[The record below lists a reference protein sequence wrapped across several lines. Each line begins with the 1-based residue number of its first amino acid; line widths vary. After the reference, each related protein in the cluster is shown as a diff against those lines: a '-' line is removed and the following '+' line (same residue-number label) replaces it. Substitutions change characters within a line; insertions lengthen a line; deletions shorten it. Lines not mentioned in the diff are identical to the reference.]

1 MFLPLKMKIS
11 FRPARALSL
20 AAIAIAAAAVAATF
34 VAFAATLALAPA
46 LANAH
51 PQEQTIDLSAIESA
65 PEYRTTAPDRPG
77 FLGNAAAALE
87 MSLASVNQ
95 SLSSSLRPDHRLG
108 RLARWVHG
116 NLGAENSLPPQSA
129 LDVLTRRLGLAEPLP
144 HLLVIEARGTPR
156 LADVVSARLAK
167 VFDLP
172 QYTHIGGVAEREG
185 GRAVV
190 VIALSRRRF
199 RMAPVPRN
207 LSKPGRVRLD
217 GRLIG
222 PYTRSE
228 LAHMRPGGQTAV
240 SDLGSGLDFTATVRL
255 TETGRHRLE
264 IIAHGPAGPDIVANF
279 PVFVGV
285 PADESVESIPVPEVA
300 PPPEE
305 VRDRLFELINADR
318 VESGLG
324 LLTFDPE
331 LAAVALRHSE
341 DMRDNDF
348 VAHISPATGTTEERL
363 LRAGIMTHLAA
374 ENVGR
379 GYAPDEIHRG
389 FLDSPGHRAAV
400 FLAGATHAG
409 IGVVAVSEHGR
420 TSYLVTEVFIR
431 RIPPLGPDAKRL
443 FLEELNGRRTSA
455 GSLAVGEDIRLS
467 QMADETARE
476 FLAEPSLTEGKVQ
489 GKLASRL
496 KGARR
501 GGGSYYSMIS
511 IVGSL
516 EEGAQQA
523 AADPKTS
530 RAGRVGIGIAQGSGP
545 GLAPNTIV
553 LVLIF
558 VR

>member
-1 MFLPLKMKIS
+1 
-11 FRPARALSL
+11 
-20 AAIAIAAAAVAATF
+20 V
-34 VAFAATLALAPA
+34 
-46 LANAH
+46 
-51 PQEQTIDLSAIESA
+51 IESA
-65 PEYRTTAPDRPG
+65 LEYLTDEPDRPG
-77 FLGNAAAALE
+77 FLGNQAAALDQA
-87 MSLASVNQ
+87 LISVNRSQ
-95 SLSSSLRPDHRLG
+95 GSSLRPDHRLG
-108 RLARWVHG
+108 RLARWVHRD
-116 NLGAENSLPPQSA
+116 LGADNSLPPQSA

-144 HLLVIEARGTPR
+144 HLLVIEALNAPR
-156 LADVVSARLAK
+156 LADVVSTRLAK
-167 VFDLP
+167 VFDL
-172 QYTHIGGVAEREG
+172 QDYTHIGGIAEREG
-185 GRAVV
+185 RRALV
-190 VIALSRRRF
+190 VIALSRRHF
-199 RMAPVPRN
+199 RMAPVPRS
-207 LSKPGRVRLD
+207 LPKPGRVRLD
-217 GRLIG
+217 GRLLG
-222 PYTRSE
+222 AYTRSE
-228 LAHMRPGGQTAV
+228 LAHTLPGGQTLV
-240 SDLGSGLDFTATVRL
+240 TDLGSGLDFSATVRL

-264 IIAHGPAGPDIVANF
+264 IIAHGSAGPDVVANF

-285 PADESVESIPVPEVA
+285 PVDESVESAPAPEVA

-305 VRDRLFELINADR
+305 VREHLFELINADR
-318 VESGLG
+318 VESGLD

-331 LAAVALRHSE
+331 LAAVALAHSE

-348 VAHISPATGTTEERL
+348 VAHVSPATGTTEDRL

-409 IGVVAVSEHGR
+409 IGVVAVKEHGR

-431 RIPPLGPDAKRL
+431 RTPPLGTDAKRL

-455 GSLAVGEDIRLS
+455 GYLTVGEDTRLS

-523 AADPKTS
+523 ASDPKTS

-545 GLAPNTIV
+545 GLAPNTII